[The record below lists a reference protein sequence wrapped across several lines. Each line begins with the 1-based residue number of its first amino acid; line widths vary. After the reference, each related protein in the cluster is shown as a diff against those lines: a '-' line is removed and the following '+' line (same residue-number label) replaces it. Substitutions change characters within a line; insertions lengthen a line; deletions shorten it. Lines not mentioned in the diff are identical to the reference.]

1 MTLLDQLRTYA
12 PSDEAE
18 AAHRRR
24 MVALLAAAP
33 DPFSRAHFAPGHFTA
48 SCYIVDPGARLLL
61 HHHRRLNRWLQ
72 MGGHVE
78 PGETT
83 ALAALR
89 EGAEE
94 SGLGDL
100 ELLSVML
107 SRGDGEAS
115 QDATASHF
123 EILRFAQDDGAI
135 FDLDIHGIPA
145 AKGEPD
151 HDHFDVRYL
160 ARTASPDAI
169 TIDRAESNELAW
181 VTLGEAAELMPG
193 PESHR
198 VLRKIE
204 RLFRERSVH

>member
-1 MTLLDQLRTYA
+1 MSFLDQLRTYS

-18 AAHRRR
+18 ALHRER
-24 MVALLAAAP
+24 MVNLLTSAP
-33 DPFSRAHFAPGHFTA
+33 EPFSRAHFTPGHFTA
-48 SCYIVDPGARLLL
+48 SCYIIDGGGRLLL
-61 HHHRRLNRWLQ
+61 HHHRRLDRWLQ

-78 PGETT
+78 PGES
-83 ALAALR
+83 ARLAALR

-94 SGLGDL
+94 SGLLDL
-100 ELLSVML
+100 ALAA
-107 SRGDGEAS
+107 DG
-115 QDATASHF
+115 
-123 EILRFAQDDGAI
+123 I

-151 HDHFDVRYL
+151 HDHFDVRYV
-160 ARTASPDAI
+160 ARTSSPDAI

-181 VTLGEAAELMPG
+181 VTLERAAELMPG

-204 RLFRERSVH
+204 RLLHERSVS

>member
-1 MTLLDQLRTYA
+1 MTFLDQLRTYA

-18 AAHRRR
+18 ALHRER
-24 MVALLAAAP
+24 MIDLFTSAAE
-33 DPFSRAHFAPGHFTA
+33 PFSRAHFAPGHFTA
-48 SCYIVDPGARLLL
+48 SCYIVDGGGRLLL
-61 HHHRRLNRWLQ
+61 HHHRRLGRWLQ

-89 EGAEE
+89 EGSEE
-94 SGLGDL
+94 SGLRDL
-100 ELLSVML
+100 SLIAPRHPAGM
-107 SRGDGEAS
+107 
-115 QDATASHF
+115 
-123 EILRFAQDDGAI
+123 I

-160 ARTASPDAI
+160 ARTMSPQAI

-181 VTLGEAAELMPG
+181 VTLERAAELMPA
-193 PESHR
+193 PESRR
-198 VLRKIE
+198 VLRKID
-204 RLFRERSVH
+204 RLLSERSVS

>member
-1 MTLLDQLRTYA
+1 MTFLDQLRTYD

-18 AAHRRR
+18 AGHRER
-24 MVALLAAAP
+24 MVKLLTTAP

-48 SCYIVDPGARLLL
+48 SCYIVDADGRLLL
-61 HHHRRLNRWLQ
+61 HHHRRLQRWLQ

-78 PGETT
+78 RGEST

-89 EGAEE
+89 EGVEE
-94 SGLGDL
+94 SGLADL
-100 ELLSVML
+100 ALVE
-107 SRGDGEAS
+107 E
-115 QDATASHF
+115 Q
-123 EILRFAQDDGAI
+123 I

-151 HDHFDVRYL
+151 HDHFDVRYV

-169 TIDRAESNELAW
+169 AIDRAESNELAW
-181 VTLGEAAELMPG
+181 VTLERAAELMPG

-198 VLRKIE
+198 ALRKIE
-204 RLFRERSVH
+204 RLLRERSVR